1 MYVACLCYIYTVG
14 NHYGKILKTLKVS
27 MAYILEVKWSLLQM
41 EIEHCGVALVIGGA
55 TVQLKPQTE

>member
-1 MYVACLCYIYTVG
+1 
-14 NHYGKILKTLKVS
+14 